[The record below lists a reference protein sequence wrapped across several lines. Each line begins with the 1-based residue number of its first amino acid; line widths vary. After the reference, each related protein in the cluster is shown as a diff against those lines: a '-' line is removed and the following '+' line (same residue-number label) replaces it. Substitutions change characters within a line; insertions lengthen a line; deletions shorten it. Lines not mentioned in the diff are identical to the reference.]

1 MTEKR
6 KRSKRVMAPQWLF
19 DHKAKL
25 VNQVLELRRHRGD
38 RSVLDR
44 STTAIGKAVRR
55 KRLLEDLRAIR
66 TIAEGGGHVEHNA
79 ERQVCKVFWDA
90 WVALGP
96 SRSELSKASLAM
108 VTRKPRVSVT
118 QAASAVARVSRL
130 AADHVRLAGVGA
142 GAG

>member
-1 MTEKR
+1 ML
-6 KRSKRVMAPQWLF
+6 APKWLF

-25 VNQVLELRRHRGD
+25 VNQALELRRHRGG

-44 STTAIGKAVRR
+44 SATAIGKALRH
-55 KRLLEDLRAIR
+55 KRLVYDLRAIR

-96 SRSELSKASLAM
+96 SRRELSKASLAM
-108 VTRKPRVSVT
+108 APRKPRVTVT
-118 QAASAVARVSRL
+118 QAVQAVDRVSRL
-130 AADHVRLAGVGA
+130 AADHVRLAGA